1 MDQASLTEWDTT
13 WHKVRELWPDWKP
26 TMHQELLWQQ
36 SLRSLTQR
44 DVRDALDETAAK
56 YFQKPSL
63 PDVIANMPKGTGGG
77 HYHLRGKVEQ
87 WKREMEADPITQAEK
102 LEMARANGFCLGP
115 KWDDIDPVILPQKLL
130 PEAGA

>member
-1 MDQASLTEWDTT
+1 MDQATRPDWDQT
-13 WHKVRELWPDWKP
+13 WMKVLGLWPEWKP
-26 TMHQELLWQQ
+26 TMYQEQAWEK
-36 SLRSLTQR
+36 SLRPRSQR
-44 DVRDALDETAAK
+44 DVRESLDKVAELSIH
-56 YFQKPSL
+56 KPSL
-63 PDVIANMPKGTGGG
+63 PDVIANMPKGSGGG

-130 PEAGA
+130 PEGVE